1 MLAIPMLETLRQIS
15 LFKEL
20 STEQLLCIP
29 QGKEFHLESGEILFQ
44 QGEPP
49 EYFYLVIEGAVRII
63 TEVKNQK
70 MELGT
75 YSSGMFFG
83 EVPLLAGTDH
93 LASGYAIASSHL
105 YALHEAD
112 FWQMLTICPSIR
124 KMVLGFMANRL
135 QELQLLSQ
143 QREKLISLGA
153 IAAGLAHE
161 LNNPASAAR
170 RATGH
175 LQQKVE
181 TLQALALSSIK
192 QSLTPEQQE
201 QLLALKHDALEY
213 AVTASCCDPLA
224 QSEREDQIADWLDQ
238 NGIANSWLL
247 APTLATAGLDLQKL
261 ESLGL
266 PVDERTTTNWIT
278 WLEATLATAE
288 LLEELEQ
295 STGRVSELVKA
306 VKDYSFMDQAP
317 LQEVDIHEGLDNTL
331 TILGHKLRQHGTI
344 VKREYDRT
352 LPKITAYGS
361 QLNQVWTN
369 LIDNAID
376 ALGEGGTIWLRTF
389 QQEDYLKVEIID
401 NGAGIP
407 SEVQS
412 RIFEPFFTT
421 KEVGQGTGLGLE
433 IAHRIVVNQH
443 QGDIR
448 CFSRSDR
455 TRFQICLPLT
465 PPLKSDG
472 SAAQR
477 LTFP

>member
-1 MLAIPMLETLRQIS
+1 
-15 LFKEL
+15 
-20 STEQLLCIP
+20 
-29 QGKEFHLESGEILFQ
+29 
-44 QGEPP
+44 

-70 MELGT
+70 IELGT

-93 LASGYAIASSHL
+93 LASGHGVSKSHL
-105 YALHEAD
+105 YALKEAD

-170 RATGH
+170 RATGY

-181 TLQALALSSIK
+181 TLQTQALSSIG
-192 QSLTPEQQE
+192 QQLTTQQQE
-201 QLLALKHDALEY
+201 QLLALKSDALEY
-213 AVTASCCDPLA
+213 VVTASCCDPLA
-224 QSEREDQIADWLDQ
+224 QSEREDQITDWLDQ
-238 NGIANSWLL
+238 NGIADGWLL

-266 PVDERTTTNWIT
+266 PVNEETTTNWIT

-288 LLEELEQ
+288 LLDELEQ

-352 LPKITAYGS
+352 LPKITAYGG

-376 ALGEGGTIWLRTF
+376 ALGEGGTIWITTF
-389 QQEDYLKVEIID
+389 RQQDYLKVEIID

-407 SEVQS
+407 LEIQP

-421 KEVGQGTGLGLE
+421 KEVGKGTGLGLE

-448 CFSRSDR
+448 CFSQPGN
-455 TRFQICLPLT
+455 TCFQVSLPLA
-465 PPLKSDG
+465 PANS
-472 SAAQR
+472 SI
-477 LTFP
+477 